1 MQSKEAHAQILGIFR
16 AIDTLQ
22 LHNQARLVD
31 SGHLRGVTA
40 EILAIRTSLYK
51 ISTYFGIS
59 DPFLN
64 SVEPAIRAQFKPGK
78 FSVTLKI

>member
-1 MQSKEAHAQILGIFR
+1 MHSKEAHAQILGIFG
-16 AIDTLQ
+16 AIDSLQ

-40 EILAIRTSLYK
+40 EILSIKNSLYK
-51 ISTYFGIS
+51 ISTSFGIS

-64 SVEPAIRAQFKPGK
+64 SVQPTIRAQFKPGK